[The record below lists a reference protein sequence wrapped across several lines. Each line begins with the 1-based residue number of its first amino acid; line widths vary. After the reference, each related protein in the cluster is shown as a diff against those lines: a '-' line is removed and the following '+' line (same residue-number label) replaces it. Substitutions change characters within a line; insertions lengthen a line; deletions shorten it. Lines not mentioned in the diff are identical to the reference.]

1 MHAIDPAAFRHA
13 MGRTA
18 AGVTVVT
25 SDGAHGRVGVTVS
38 SLSSLS
44 LEPPSVLFCLHRDSR
59 CLPVLLANGVFAA
72 NILAQ
77 GQQRV
82 ADSFAGLVPEL
93 REDRFGS
100 GTASPPA
107 RRCCAAPCAASTAS
121 WPMCSSMARTASSP
135 VMWWRWKPMPNT
147 RWSIPTE
154 ATAGLKWRERRPPV
168 SSLSSKE
175 PLHAA
180 A

>member
-1 MHAIDPAAFRHA
+1 MHAIDPAGFRHA

-72 NILAQ
+72 NILSQ

-82 ADSFAGLVPEL
+82 ADTFAGLVPEL
-93 REDRFGS
+93 REDRFGAGEWGGLVTGAPLLQGALCRFDCRLADVFEY
-100 GTASPPA
+100 GTHRIITGEVVAMETHGEHPLVYSNRGY
-107 RRCCAAPCAASTAS
+107 RRLEVA
-121 WPMCSSMARTASSP
+121 
-135 VMWWRWKPMPNT
+135 
-147 RWSIPTE
+147 
-154 ATAGLKWRERRPPV
+154 
-168 SSLSSKE
+168 
-175 PLHAA
+175 
-180 A
+180 

>member
-25 SDGAHGRVGVTVS
+25 SDGEHGRVGVTVS

-44 LEPPSVLFCLHRDSR
+44 LEPPSVLFCLHRESR
-59 CLPVLLANGVFAA
+59 CLPILLSNGVFAA

-93 REDRFGS
+93 REDRFGAGEWDGLATGAPLLRGALCRFDCQLANVFEH
-100 GTASPPA
+100 GTHRIIAGNVVAMETHAEHPLVYSD
-107 RRCCAAPCAASTAS
+107 RRY
-121 WPMCSSMARTASSP
+121 
-135 VMWWRWKPMPNT
+135 
-147 RWSIPTE
+147 
-154 ATAGLKWRERRPPV
+154 RRLDV
-168 SSLSSKE
+168 
-175 PLHAA
+175 A
-180 A
+180 